1 MGFVNK
7 WTVVDML
14 TAFENEF
21 QRHKPFSD
29 TESAMYWRLCEIEG
43 DIGKLPSADLEEVVR
58 CCDCRFWDEGV
69 CSLLSSDTPCDWYC
83 ANGRR
88 LDNE

>member
-14 TAFENEF
+14 IDLENEF
-21 QRHKPFSD
+21 QKYKPFSD
-29 TESAMYWRLCEIEG
+29 TENAMYRRLCEVKG

-58 CCDCRFWDEGV
+58 CNDCK
-69 CSLLSSDTPCDWYC
+69 
-83 ANGRR
+83 
-88 LDNE
+88 